1 MSIGSLVNRLL
12 VPPENIAS
20 QKNTCEKTKISLV
33 YIEEKE
39 KSNNLKGKY
48 IIL

>member
-20 QKNTCEKTKISLV
+20 QKTLLRKQKYLWFTLKRNK
-33 YIEEKE
+33 
-39 KSNNLKGKY
+39 KSDNLKGKY